1 MFNKQ
6 EKTTNTPTT
15 PSPAPAPAPRPAAE
29 SVDQKLNSIMGRG
42 SVMTG
47 TIKAEGSIRVD
58 GRFDGTIESGDT
70 LVVGKEG
77 VVNGDAIVKRAVI
90 GGHFEG
96 NIHASVKVELHGGCE
111 MFGEVVTPSLVI
123 EEGVVFEGSCK
134 MGSKS
139 QKSGDMKSGSSATNV
154 ARPATS
160 PTSSPSSTGAM
171 AGSPTAGQ
179 RL

>member
-6 EKTTNTPTT
+6 EKASNAPIM
-15 PSPAPAPAPRPAAE
+15 PSPTPAPAPRPAAE

-42 SVMTG
+42 STMTG
-47 TIKAEGSIRVD
+47 TMKAEGSIRID

-139 QKSGDMKSGSSATNV
+139 AKAGDMKSGTSATSTP
-154 ARPATS
+154 RPMTS
-160 PTSSPSSTGAM
+160 PAPSPASTGSMTSSPA
-171 AGSPTAGQ
+171 AAQ

>member
-6 EKTTNTPTT
+6 EKTQSAPIM
-15 PSPAPAPAPRPAAE
+15 PSPTPAPAPRPAAE
-29 SVDQKLNSIMGRG
+29 SAEQKLNSIMGRG

-47 TIKAEGSIRVD
+47 TMKAEGSIRID

-77 VVNGDAIVKRAVI
+77 VINGDAIVKRAVI

-139 QKSGDMKSGSSATNV
+139 AKAGDMKGVTSGGA
-154 ARPATS
+154 APRPTTPA
-160 PTSSPSSTGAM
+160 SSPSPSTSSM
-171 AGSPTAGQ
+171 ASSPAAAQ